1 MRGIVTRAIALLTVA
16 FLLTWTAPLLAA
28 SDETAG
34 ATQSNGWQVLL
45 LGENG
50 EYVRGTLQFSSDGI
64 VFKPEDPQ
72 GSEQKWTYDEL
83 RQIQLKHPR
92 LLRIETRRGDK
103 VKLSPFGERLFDD
116 SFAKILRE
124 NVPSDVRIRT

>member
-16 FLLTWTAPLLAA
+16 FLFTGTAPALAV
-28 SDETAG
+28 SDETGG
-34 ATQSNGWQVLL
+34 AMKENSWQVLL
-45 LGENG
+45 LGKNG

-72 GSEQKWTYDEL
+72 GTEQKWTYDEL

-92 LLRIETRRGDK
+92 LLRLETRHGDK
-103 VKLSPFGERLFDD
+103 VKLSPFGENLFDD
-116 SFAKILRE
+116 SFAKLLRE